1 MWSRRR
7 SLSSDALLTSTST
20 PAMVYAILTLRV
32 YYYKPAC
39 RCSDKWKIKP
49 NFAVCALILYII
61 VDRNRVGVL

>member
-1 MWSRRR
+1 
-7 SLSSDALLTSTST
+7 
-20 PAMVYAILTLRV
+20 MVYAILTLRV